1 MIKRISLLI
10 AAALLVATMAMA
22 GLAAPVFADPNCD
35 KVGDNNK
42 NCVVTGPGES
52 ENSSG
57 KAQDKNPNVDKTF
70 KGREQ

>member
-35 KVGDNNK
+35 EVPNNK
-42 NCVVTGPGES
+42 NCVVTGPGNS
-52 ENSSG
+52 ENTS
-57 KAQDKNPNVDKTF
+57 ARDKNPNVKNEFKPDK
-70 KGREQ
+70 RNR